1 MSRRLDVAI
10 SNPTCAVRLLAPF
23 TRVVL
28 ARAPQAEALLAL
40 VMSDPDLR
48 VPHAQAMELLRHSQ
62 AICGEDVGLL
72 AAQQEGGEALD
83 VLEYVALSSE
93 TPRAAVENVARY
105 LRLMHDAAEL
115 TLRMEDEDTA
125 VVAFAF
131 TGGLSV
137 PLSVAEFVLGSVLL
151 VGRRVS
157 GQPALPKAVHFAAPA
172 PRNVALR
179 EELFGCPVL
188 FNQAENAL
196 VARRSAIEAAN
207 PRADSSLHRI
217 VLRHAAELVERLPVR
232 KQFSDQ
238 LREHIVG
245 HLRGGAPSI
254 ERISELVH
262 MSPRTIHRRLAEEQ
276 ISYREVV
283 DDVRRDLA
291 RGYLQES
298 ELSLGE
304 IAFLLGF
311 SHVNAFHRAFRR
323 WTGQTPAEA
332 RSALLAKKPS

>member
-1 MSRRLDVAI
+1 MSRRLDVATP
-10 SNPTCAVRLLAPF
+10 NPTCAVRLLAPF
-23 TRVVL
+23 TKAVL
-28 ARAPQAEALLAL
+28 AKAPQAQALLAV

-48 VPHAQAMELLRHSQ
+48 VPHAQSMELLRHSQ
-62 AICGEDVGLL
+62 TICGEEIGLL
-72 AAQQEGGEALD
+72 AAQQMGGEVLD

-115 TLRMEDEDTA
+115 TLRMEDQETA
-125 VVAFAF
+125 VVAFRF
-131 TGGLSV
+131 TGDLPM
-137 PLSVAEFVLGSVLL
+137 PLSVAEFVLASVLFVGHRL
-151 VGRRVS
+151 VG
-157 GQPALPKAVHFAAPA
+157 QPVPPKAVHFTASAPH
-172 PRNVALR
+172 NVALR
-179 EELFGCPVL
+179 EQLFGCPVL
-188 FNQAENAL
+188 FDQAENAII
-196 VARRSAIEAAN
+196 ARRSAMEAAN
-207 PRADSSLHRI
+207 PRADSSLQRI

-238 LREHIVG
+238 LREHIIG
-245 HLRGGAPSI
+245 HLRGGPPSI

-262 MSPRTIHRRLAEEQ
+262 MSPRTIHRRLAEEN
-276 ISYREVV
+276 ISYRDVV

-332 RSALLAKKPS
+332 RVALVPKKSS

>member
-1 MSRRLDVAI
+1 MSRRLDAA
-10 SNPTCAVRLLAPF
+10 SNNPSVSVRLLAPF
-23 TRVVL
+23 AKAVR
-28 ARAPQAEALLAL
+28 ARAPQVDSLLAW
-40 VMSDPDLR
+40 VMADPDLR
-48 VPHAQAMELLRHSQ
+48 VPHAQAMELLRHSE
-62 AICGEDVGLL
+62 AICGEDIGLL
-72 AAQQEGGEALD
+72 AAHEEAGDALD
-83 VLEYVALSSE
+83 VLEYVALSSA

-131 TGGLSV
+131 TGGL
-137 PLSVAEFVLGSVLL
+137 PMPRATAEFVMASVLL
-151 VGRRVS
+151 VGRRLS
-157 GQPALPKAVHFAAPA
+157 GQPSIPKAVHFAVPA
-172 PRNVALR
+172 PQNIKVR

-188 FNQAENAL
+188 YEQTETAL
-196 VARRSAIEAAN
+196 IVRRSAIEAAN
-207 PRADSSLHRI
+207 PRADSGLQRI
-217 VLRHAAELVERLPVR
+217 VLRHAEELVARLPVR

-245 HLRGGAPSI
+245 HLRGGPPSI

-276 ISYREVV
+276 VSYRDVV
-283 DDVRRDLA
+283 DEVRRDLA

-332 RSALLAKKPS
+332 RAVLLPKKGS